1 MTWRGIKFAGRLYEQ
16 WLHACLWSVGSCCL
30 LCFYKQVF
38 VLFLLRFFFPYCFL
52 HVFTFPSS
60 LLSFPPPPYFNTVC
74 FSPSTVLCDSSFSL
88 ICVVLFLSVFIILP
102 SLSFH
107 SLLYFVVFFLFHSPS
122 PFSIFIV
129 FFLYLIPPFLYPLF
143 LISAEDYNPVV
154 QSVQSNFCSHR
165 NSTVISDSKPE
176 VGECFAFCFCRSEG
190 KVRGFLKCFLQC
202 PSSELRMGRS
212 CALKL
217 YSQNPT

>member
-1 MTWRGIKFAGRLYEQ
+1 
-16 WLHACLWSVGSCCL
+16 
-30 LCFYKQVF
+30 
-38 VLFLLRFFFPYCFL
+38 
-52 HVFTFPSS
+52 
-60 LLSFPPPPYFNTVC
+60 
-74 FSPSTVLCDSSFSL
+74 
-88 ICVVLFLSVFIILP
+88 
-102 SLSFH
+102 LSFH

-217 YSQNPT
+217 YSQNPTWNVRYSTPHAAIARLKCYVAINVPFFSSSGRCGSYLRDEISWWKKIFP